1 MEFLFPQQHVRKEAV
16 RLRALEQTP
25 NFLLG
30 QLMIDRQQGDRVEAG
45 VPQPLEGVGSRGWAD
60 EVVGSP
66 TPLRDALLTVGLQ
79 DASSVGRD
87 RRNVYFSLCYGSV
100 KHSPSSV
107 ARNMRK
113 YNNQWYRSSQ
123 SPLPFGNTWP
133 E

>member
-1 MEFLFPQQHVRKEAV
+1 MELLFPEQHVGHEAV
-16 RLRALEQTP
+16 RLRALQQTP
-25 NFLLG
+25 NFLFG
-30 QLMIDRQQGDRVEAG
+30 EFVIHIQQRNRVKAG
-45 VPQPLEGVGSRGWAD
+45 VPHPLKGVGSRGWAD

-87 RRNVYFSLCYGSV
+87 RRNVYFSLCNGSV

-113 YNNQWYRSSQ
+113 YNKQWYRTSQ
-123 SPLPFGNTWP
+123 SSLPFGNTWP